1 MAQKPTTYKMNSL
14 KIPETAGVMLLP
26 DTVLFPHGG
35 MPLHIFEPRYRQM
48 LDEALEGDCMFCV
61 GNLLG
66 GDSSDPDRYAAPVG
80 TIGLIRASR
89 ESDEGTSNLL
99 LHGVFRVYFE
109 EWLDDKPYPHAKI
122 RPVLDTTLTASE
134 EKEALNHLRRA
145 INRALASFP
154 AEVNEQINAT
164 LDKAGDSATCSDAV
178 AQQFIHDPNDRQ
190 RLLET
195 PEVRKRIDFLIQF
208 LENAGPPV

>member
-1 MAQKPTTYKMNSL
+1 MNSL
-14 KIPETAGVMLLP
+14 TIPETCGVMLLP
-26 DTVLFPHGG
+26 DTILFPHGG

-48 LDEALEGDCMFCV
+48 LEEALEGDCMFCV

-66 GDSSDPDRYAAPVG
+66 DDSSDPDRCAAPVG

-89 ESDEGTSNLL
+89 ESEQGTSNLL

-109 EWLDDKPYPHAKI
+109 EWLDDKPFPHAKI
-122 RPVLDTTLTASE
+122 RPVLDTTLSAAE
-134 EKEALNHLRRA
+134 EKESLNRLRRA
-145 INRALASFP
+145 INRALSSFP
-154 AEVNEQINAT
+154 SEVNEQINAT

-208 LENAGPPV
+208 LENAGPSV

>member
-1 MAQKPTTYKMNSL
+1 MNSL
-14 KIPETAGVMLLP
+14 EIPEKCGVMLLP

-48 LDEALEGDCMFCV
+48 LDEALEGDCMFCI

-66 GDSSDPDRYAAPVG
+66 DDSTDPDRCAAPVG

-89 ESDEGTSNLL
+89 ESEEGTSNLL
-99 LHGVFRVYFE
+99 LHGIFRVYFE
-109 EWLDDKPYPHAKI
+109 KWHDDKPYPYASI
-122 RPVLDTTLTASE
+122 RPVLDTTLPAAEESE
-134 EKEALNHLRRA
+134 YLDRLRRA
-145 INRALASFP
+145 INRALANFP
-154 AEVNEQINAT
+154 SEVNEQVNAT
-164 LDKAGDSATCSDAV
+164 LDKAGDAATCSDAV
-178 AQQFIHDPNDRQ
+178 AQQFIHTANDRQ

-208 LENAGPPV
+208 LEKAGK

>member
-1 MAQKPTTYKMNSL
+1 MNSL
-14 KIPETAGVMLLP
+14 EIPEKCGVMLLP

-35 MPLHIFEPRYRQM
+35 MPLHIFEPRYRKM
-48 LDEALEGDCMFCV
+48 LEEALEGDCMFCV

-66 GDSSDPDRYAAPVG
+66 DDSHDPERGAAPVG

-89 ESDEGTSNLL
+89 ESEEGTSNLL
-99 LHGVFRVYFE
+99 LHGIFRVYFE
-109 EWLDDKPYPHAKI
+109 EWHDEKPYPYASI
-122 RPVLDTTLTASE
+122 RPVLDTTLPAHE
-134 EKEALNHLRRA
+134 EKESLDRLRRA
-145 INRALASFP
+145 INRALSSFP
-154 AEVNEQINAT
+154 SEVNEQMNAT

-195 PEVRKRIDFLIQF
+195 PEVRKRIDFLVRF
-208 LENAGPPV
+208 LEKAGQ

>member
-1 MAQKPTTYKMNSL
+1 MNSL
-14 KIPETAGVMLLP
+14 EIPEKCGVMLLP

-48 LDEALEGDCMFCV
+48 LDEALAGDCMFCI

-66 GDSSDPDRYAAPVG
+66 DDSSDPERCAAPVG
-80 TIGLIRASR
+80 TVGLIRASR
-89 ESDEGTSNLL
+89 ESEEGTSNLL

-109 EWLDDKPYPHAKI
+109 KWHDDKPYPYASI
-122 RPVLDTTLTASE
+122 RPVLDTTLPAAE
-134 EKEALNHLRRA
+134 EKEALDRLRRA

-154 AEVNEQINAT
+154 SEVNEQINAT
-164 LDKAGDSATCSDAV
+164 LDKAGDSATSSDAI
-178 AQQFIHDPNDRQ
+178 AQQFIHTPNDRQ

-195 PEVRKRIDFLIQF
+195 PEVRKRIDFLIDF
-208 LENAGPPV
+208 LKKAGS